1 MALLTEGQQ
10 TRQIDRS
17 GGSVLR
23 NRAAALFLA
32 PASIFIIIFLIV
44 PGFWTLYLGFT
55 DASLTGVAAV
65 APEFLGLENY
75 QNALQ
80 DPEFYS
86 SLRLTAIFVFFS
98 AIIGQAA
105 LGFWIAWVFSTRP
118 KKIRSLIEVILII
131 AWIIP
136 GSVVSFLWYAFL
148 SDNEG
153 TLNTILGTQIVWLLD
168 YPMEAIIVF
177 NTWRGLAFSVLLF
190 GAAIAAIPRSH
201 LEVAR
206 VAGASKW
213 RQLRDIVIPSAKGYI
228 ITNILLISLW
238 TFNLFTPYLLTGG
251 GPGNETQTLPIY
263 VFNVALRFFEFGK
276 GSAIAAVMLLI
287 NLAFALIVIQMR
299 KRNEARNG

>member
-1 MALLTEGQQ
+1 MSLHSEGTR
-10 TRQIDRS
+10 TRQTDRS

-23 NRAAALFLA
+23 NRSAAAFLA
-32 PASIFIIIFLIV
+32 PAALFIIVFLMI

-55 DASLTGVAAV
+55 NSTLTGIAAT
-65 APEFLGLENY
+65 APEFVGFENY
-75 QNALQ
+75 QEALK
-80 DPEFYS
+80 DPEFYQ
-86 SLRLTAIFVFFS
+86 SLRTTAVFVFFS
-98 AIIGQAA
+98 AIVGQAA
-105 LGFWIAWVFSTRP
+105 LGFWIAWVYSTRS
-118 KKIRSLIEVILII
+118 KRVRSLIETILII

-136 GSVVSFLWYAFL
+136 GSVVSFLWFAFL
-148 SDNEG
+148 NEQEG
-153 TLNTILGTQIVWLLD
+153 TLNALLGRQIAWLLD
-168 YPMEAIIVF
+168 YPMFSIIVF

-206 VAGASKW
+206 VAGAGKM
-213 RQLRDIVIPSAKGYI
+213 RQLRDIVLPASKGYI

-251 GPGNETQTLPIY
+251 GPGNQTQTLPIY

-287 NLAFALIVIQMR
+287 NLVFALIVIQLR